1 MLNFFAIVLIIF
13 IVFFLLIFK
22 RKYIIHVLNKKNL
35 SSIREKNIKNKDNIS
50 STKEKDFYYLKNSN
64 NYSEFTKKALRKE
77 MFKLFQ
83 GQSEDKLKAL
93 NIAEDLSDK
102 STLPILRLGL
112 KDMNPEIVKLSA
124 ILIRKFK

>member
-1 MLNFFAIVLIIF
+1 MLNFLAIVLIIF

-50 STKEKDFYYLKNSN
+50 STKEKDFYYIKNSK
-64 NYSEFTKKALRKE
+64 NYSEFTKKAFRKE

-93 NIAEDLSDK
+93 NIAEELSDK
-102 STLPILRLGL
+102 STLTILRLGL